1 MSNSNPGKECDFTVP
16 ANRPLYVSVH
26 NEEKWKRTVKVIL
39 DRKETQEIVVP
50 PGGIQGSVYPSLAGA
65 KSGDT
70 RSVQVQMYDSQN
82 GQMQLA
88 WIPTQT
94 LGTGKYVNI
103 GGEKNYP
110 SGGGTPPETGFN
122 DATIT
127 VYWSTVA
134 PSGAA
139 S

>member
-16 ANRPLYVSVH
+16 ADRPLYISVH
-26 NEEKWKRTVKVIL
+26 NEEKWKRTVKVII
-39 DRKETQEIVVP
+39 DRKETLQIEVA
-50 PGGIQGSVYPSLAGA
+50 PGGIQGSVLRPAQGA

-70 RSVQVQMYDSQN
+70 RSVQVQMYDSQM
-82 GQMQLA
+82 GQMQLS

-94 LGTGKYVNI
+94 MGHGKYVNI
-103 GGEKNYP
+103 GAEKNYP
-110 SGGGTPPETGFN
+110 SGGSTPPESGFN
-122 DATIT
+122 DATLT